1 MMMNSN
7 FLPTRPPA
15 TYDSCANLVEECR
28 KAWYNKTQR
37 FAAPDYDM
45 IDCRDLE
52 GSREYL
58 ENVLEAWRS

>member
-1 MMMNSN
+1 MNDN
-7 FLPTRPPA
+7 KPIPTRPPT

-37 FAAPDYDM
+37 FITPDYDM
-45 IDCRDLE
+45 IDCGDLE
-52 GSREYL
+52 GSRVYL

>member
-1 MMMNSN
+1 MNNNKDIS
-7 FLPTRPPA
+7 TRPPA

-37 FAAPDYDM
+37 FAEPDYFM
-45 IDCRDLE
+45 IDCGDLE
-52 GSREYL
+52 GSRAYL

>member
-1 MMMNSN
+1 MNGNKDIS
-7 FLPTRPPA
+7 TRPPA
-15 TYDSCANLVEECR
+15 TYDDCVNLVEECR

-37 FAAPDYDM
+37 FAEPDYDM

-58 ENVLEAWRS
+58 ENVLEAWRA